1 MPRSSKKG
9 RIPSGDRG
17 SSTPSSSVRRRQG
30 PRRRLNVPRQ
40 PVQKKAVPD
49 PLAAGSS
56 SNSPRQPRQKL
67 QSPSADKS
75 IIAVDGT
82 TVVDVA
88 ADVRRSPRQKLKSPS
103 ADKSIIAAVGT
114 AVDVPIDVKVSVDVP
129 MDIKV
134 DMGSLGSDTMGSDTK
149 ADGKHDGSMDNVV
162 ITVDESLFSPQ
173 PILLSYPFPFVAGS
187 SVDEACQDLPLCNVG
202 VTVSNTVRL
211 KRQKEKSSGRHHYST
226 IVQDDRDTLK
236 PHRFLNDVIIDFWMQ
251 WLSRNSCDR
260 RGDVMYFTSHFYAKL
275 ADGPSGVLHAEQWL
289 RNRQVDIFSY
299 RIIFFPVNMHKHWS
313 LCVAI
318 SPGTARTYALLQLH
332 EDRLCCEFPCMLHLD
347 SMDYHSSVEIGNSIR
362 QFFNECWKK
371 KHKNDNFMFNSNS
384 YPIVCPIGK
393 NV

>member
-30 PRRRLNVPRQ
+30 PHQRLNYPRQ
-40 PVQKKAVPD
+40 PVLKKAVPE

-88 ADVRRSPRQKLKSPS
+88 ADVRRSPRQKLQSHS

-134 DMGSLGSDTMGSDTK
+134 DMGSLGSDTVGSDTK

-187 SVDEACQDLPLCNVG
+187 SIDEACKHLPLCNVG
-202 VTVSNTVRL
+202 ETVSNAVML

-226 IVQDDRDTLK
+226 IVQ
-236 PHRFLNDVIIDFWMQ
+236 
-251 WLSRNSCDR
+251 CD
-260 RGDVMYFTSHFYAKL
+260 
-275 ADGPSGVLHAEQWL
+275 
-289 RNRQVDIFSY
+289 
-299 RIIFFPVNMHKHWS
+299 
-313 LCVAI
+313 
-318 SPGTARTYALLQLH
+318 
-332 EDRLCCEFPCMLHLD
+332 
-347 SMDYHSSVEIGNSIR
+347 
-362 QFFNECWKK
+362 
-371 KHKNDNFMFNSNS
+371 
-384 YPIVCPIGK
+384 
-393 NV
+393 